1 MPQYGEVFGFLGL
14 VIVCVFSF
22 VSIAVWVDGR
32 RKEREAY
39 YKNESMR
46 RITEMPSER
55 ASHAIAMMQEE
66 ERIRR
71 AREQASEF
79 RKLEG
84 MKLGGLINI
93 AVGLGLGLMI
103 YYTSENKGASLVGAI
118 PALIGLALLVYVYL
132 FAPKP
137 QRV

>member
-1 MPQYGEVFGFLGL
+1 MPQYGEVFAFLGL

-39 YKNESMR
+39 YKSEGLR
-46 RITEMPSER
+46 RITEMAREG
-55 ASHAIAMMQEE
+55 AAQVIAMLQEE

-71 AREQASEF
+71 EQEQAAEF
-79 RKLEG
+79 KKFEG

-103 YYTSENKGASLVGAI
+103 YYTSDNKGACLVGSI
-118 PALIGLALLVYVYL
+118 PGLIGVALLVYVYL
-132 FAPKP
+132 FAPGP
-137 QRV
+137 RQV

>member
-1 MPQYGEVFGFLGL
+1 MPQYGDVFAFLGL

-39 YKNESMR
+39 YKSEGLR
-46 RITEMPSER
+46 RITEMAGEG
-55 ASHAIAMMQEE
+55 AAQVIAMLQEE
-66 ERIRR
+66 DRLRR
-71 AREQASEF
+71 EREQASEF
-79 RKLEG
+79 KKLEG

-118 PALIGLALLVYVYL
+118 PGLIGVALLVYVYL
-132 FAPKP
+132 FAARSR
-137 QRV
+137 RV

>member
-39 YKNESMR
+39 YKSESMR

-55 ASHAIAMMQEE
+55 AAQAIAVLQEE

-71 AREQASEF
+71 EREQASEF

-118 PALIGLALLVYVYL
+118 PGLIGVALLVYVYL
-132 FAPKP
+132 FAHW
-137 QRV
+137 QRQA